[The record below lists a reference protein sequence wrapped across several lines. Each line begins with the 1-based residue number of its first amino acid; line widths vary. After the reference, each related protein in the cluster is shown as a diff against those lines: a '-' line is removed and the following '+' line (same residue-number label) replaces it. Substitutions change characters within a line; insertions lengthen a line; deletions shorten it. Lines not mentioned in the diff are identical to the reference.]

1 MYLSHFNFAGQPFS
15 RVTRSAG
22 EFFVPYHQ
30 DVFGMLKDKSR
41 TPGMMGLFSDDES
54 LLSQFTR
61 ELLAQTPA
69 GVAITAFPTLSA
81 SALLYKLNPKNTDA
95 KNRLHVIDAVLRQWH
110 ETFPRCRTQGL
121 VLSIQAIQG
130 MRDSSR
136 EVLGMLLTRA
146 QECDLP
152 LTILLTGTPDQEAH
166 LLASSG
172 LGARMHTRH
181 TLRPLTGRECHHYI
195 QAHIAHQG
203 AEVSPFTPA
212 RIRRMRAL
220 TKGSVSQ
227 LNALAHLA
235 LLAAWTERAGLV
247 GTRHLRLAAREVL
260 PVQGHKKRLAT
271 GGLFAC
277 VMLAACGW
285 HFSDAITAALPFKPP
300 VPARWIP
307 QASHTPS
314 PAQPVLEREV
324 VNQPDAMHQLYT
336 MWGYDASA
344 GEALCQNAGRVNLQC
359 KQGSAPLPILEQEGY
374 PWVSE
379 LKTGDHLNYAVV
391 ARVGKDSLDLLM
403 NNRTWQVS
411 RNWFIQHATGNYTL
425 LHRLTPS
432 GKEAITAASNGQDVG
447 WLDAQLSQALN
458 EPETHA
464 HVWTQTLETRT
475 KAFQKNMHL
484 NVDGLPGEETLM
496 QLMRVNRTTPAIL
509 TSLSDSAVATPVEGK
524 TS

>member
-1 MYLSHFNFAGQPFS
+1 MYLSHFKFTGQPFS
-15 RVTRSAG
+15 KVTRSAG

-41 TPGMMGLFSDDES
+41 TPGIMGLFSDDET
-54 LLSQFTR
+54 LLSQFSS
-61 ELLAQTPA
+61 ELLAQTSA
-69 GVAITAFPTLSA
+69 GVAINAFPKLSA

-95 KNRLHVIDAVLRQWH
+95 KNRLHAIDAVLRQWH
-110 ETFPRCRTQGL
+110 EAFPRCRTQGL
-121 VLSIQAIQG
+121 VLSISAIQA
-130 MRDSSR
+130 MRDNSW

-152 LTILLTGTPDQEAH
+152 LTILLTGTPDQEAR
-166 LLASSG
+166 LLADTG

-181 TLRPLTGRECHHYI
+181 TLRALTGRESLHYI
-195 QAHIAHQG
+195 QEQIAHHG
-203 AEVSPFTPA
+203 ADTSPFTPA
-212 RIRRMRAL
+212 RIRRMQAL

-247 GTRHLRLAAREVL
+247 GTRHLRLAAGEVL
-260 PVQGHKKRLAT
+260 PVKRSNKRLAT
-271 GGLFAC
+271 VGLFAC
-277 VMLAACGW
+277 VLFAACGW
-285 HFSDAITAALPFKPP
+285 HFSDAITAVLPFKPP

-307 QASHTPS
+307 QVTKTQAPVQ
-314 PAQPVLEREV
+314 PAIDREV

-336 MWGYDASA
+336 MWGYDTSA
-344 GEALCQNAGRVNLQC
+344 EEALCQNAGRVNLQC
-359 KQGSAPLPILEQEGY
+359 KQGNAPLTTLEQEGY
-374 PWVSE
+374 PWIGE

-411 RNWFIQHATGNYTL
+411 RNWFTQHATGNYTL

-432 GKEAITAASNGQDVG
+432 GKEAITAASDSQDVG
-447 WLDAQLSQALN
+447 WIDAQLSQALN
-458 EPETHA
+458 EPETHS
-464 HVWTQTLETRT
+464 HVWTQTLEART
-475 KAFQKNMHL
+475 KAFQKDMHL
-484 NVDGLPGEETLM
+484 NVDGLPGEDTLM
-496 QLMRVNRTTPAIL
+496 QLMRVNHTTPAIL
-509 TSLSDSAVATPVEGK
+509 TSVSDSASATPVEGK